1 MHLFKIFLLILFNLI
16 IIVFMTQNSVE
27 RVDIHFFNYSI
38 ESSYLNVVILF
49 TLLFG
54 VIAGFLTSVFV
65 IFSHKTQIK
74 SLQNKNRIL
83 TDELNDL
90 RNVAIDEG
98 IYESEAVSYTHLR
111 AHET

>member
-16 IIVFMTQNSVE
+16 IIIFMTQNSVE
-27 RVDIHFFNYSI
+27 RVDIHFINYSI
-38 ESSYLNVVILF
+38 QNSYFNVVLLF

-65 IFSHKTQIK
+65 IISNKTQIK
-74 SLQNKNRIL
+74 SLQNKNKIL
-83 TDELNDL
+83 TEELNDL

-98 IYESEAVSYTHLR
+98 IYESDDGEY
-111 AHET
+111 

>member
-27 RVDIHFFNYSI
+27 RVDIHFFNHSI

-65 IFSHKTQIK
+65 IFSHKNQIK

-98 IYESEAVSYTHLR
+98 IYESEDGEY
-111 AHET
+111 

>member
-1 MHLFKIFLLILFNLI
+1 
-16 IIVFMTQNSVE
+16 MTQNSVE
-27 RVDIHFFNYSI
+27 RVDIHFFNYSF

-98 IYESEAVSYTHLR
+98 IYESEDGEY
-111 AHET
+111 

>member
-27 RVDIHFFNYSI
+27 RVDIHFFNNSI

-98 IYESEAVSYTHLR
+98 IYESEDGEY
-111 AHET
+111 

>member
-74 SLQNKNRIL
+74 SLRNKNRIL

-98 IYESEAVSYTHLR
+98 IYESEDGEY
-111 AHET
+111 

>member
-1 MHLFKIFLLILFNLI
+1 MHLFKVFLLILFNLI
-16 IIVFMTQNSVE
+16 IIIFMTQNSVE
-27 RVDIHFFNYSI
+27 RVDLHFINYSI
-38 ESSYLNVVILF
+38 NNIYLNVVLLF

-65 IFSHKTQIK
+65 IISNKTQIK

-83 TDELNDL
+83 TEELNDL

-98 IYESEAVSYTHLR
+98 IYDSDDGEY
-111 AHET
+111 

>member
-27 RVDIHFFNYSI
+27 RVDIHFFNHSI
-38 ESSYLNVVILF
+38 ESYYLNVVILF

-65 IFSHKTQIK
+65 IFTHKTQIK

-98 IYESEAVSYTHLR
+98 IYESEDGEY
-111 AHET
+111 

>member
-74 SLQNKNRIL
+74 SLLNKNRIL

-98 IYESEAVSYTHLR
+98 IYESEDGEY
-111 AHET
+111 

>member
-1 MHLFKIFLLILFNLI
+1 MHLFKVFLLILFNLVI
-16 IIVFMTQNSVE
+16 IIFMTQNSVE
-27 RVDIHFFNYSI
+27 RVNIHFINYSI
-38 ESSYLNVVILF
+38 ENSYLNVVLLF

-65 IFSHKTQIK
+65 IISNKTQIK

-83 TDELNDL
+83 NEELSDL

-98 IYESEAVSYTHLR
+98 IYESDDGDY
-111 AHET
+111 

>member
-38 ESSYLNVVILF
+38 ENSYLNVVILF

-98 IYESEAVSYTHLR
+98 IYESEDGEY
-111 AHET
+111 

>member
-1 MHLFKIFLLILFNLI
+1 MHLFKAFLLILFNLI
-16 IIVFMTQNSVE
+16 IIIFMTQNSVE
-27 RVDIHFFNYSI
+27 RVNIHFINYSI
-38 ESSYLNVVILF
+38 ENSYLNVILLF

-65 IFSHKTQIK
+65 IFNNKAQIK

-83 TDELNDL
+83 TEELNDL

-98 IYESEAVSYTHLR
+98 IYESDDGEY
-111 AHET
+111 

>member
-38 ESSYLNVVILF
+38 NSSYLNVVILF

-98 IYESEAVSYTHLR
+98 IYESEDGEY
-111 AHET
+111 